1 MGKDIQFEKYFTFL
15 NVIQFIFGILLLLAT
30 ARFILSLNNTVR
42 IFSFDDFGSYFD
54 SGIRGDYGFD
64 NRKDNLKFM
73 INIRSDDA
81 SDDCKI
87 KGKYRDG
94 KLRSIQI
101 EGEGEKCSILRENN

>member
-15 NVIQFIFGILLLLAT
+15 NAIQFILGVLLLLVIS
-30 ARFILSLNNTVR
+30 RFLLSLNNTIR
-42 IFSFDDFGSYFD
+42 IFSFEDFGSYFD
-54 SGIRGDYGFD
+54 SGILSDYGFD

-73 INIRSDDA
+73 INIRTDDA

-94 KLRSIQI
+94 KLRSFQI